1 MGLLGRSGDP
11 TRAKSSAFDALVIG
25 LGNPGKQ
32 YARTRHN
39 VGEEVVVELARRA
52 GES

>member
-1 MGLLGRSGDP
+1 MKPHLV
-11 TRAKSSAFDALVIG
+11 VIG

-39 VGEEVVVELARRA
+39 VGFAAVEAA
-52 GES
+52 GKAFGE